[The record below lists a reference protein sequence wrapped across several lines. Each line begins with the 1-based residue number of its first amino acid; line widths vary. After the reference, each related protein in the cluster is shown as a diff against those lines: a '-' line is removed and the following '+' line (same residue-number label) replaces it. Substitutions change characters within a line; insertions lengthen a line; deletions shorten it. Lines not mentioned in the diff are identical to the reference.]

1 MMHSLPNLLA
11 QIEQLRESKALLFA
25 TNDQASP
32 PRQMAE
38 KDVLAF
44 YDCLRELE
52 EVDQLDL
59 ILHTGGGEVQT
70 ARKLVDLL
78 QQKANKVCV
87 LVPYKARSA
96 GTLICLGADEV
107 VMGPLAE
114 LSPIDPQISMRGNF
128 SGNGP
133 KSMSAEDIRCFRA
146 MAQDWFGVADNGVE
160 MLTLLS
166 EKIFPTTLTDFYRAT
181 AHIREIALA
190 LFARQRPDLS
200 EEQRSQHIQHLMHG
214 FHNHDAYLNRQEAA
228 AAGIAVQS
236 TTEAEEGLLWQIY
249 EAVHGMFAETAVT
262 TPTNNAGQPPVKQSV
277 DALIANTTTV
287 LSHCVQTVEYI
298 QNGGQGGPLRMTM
311 NAQWQKQADAGK
323 NGSPYPPT
331 RRTSKV

>member
-1 MMHSLPNLLA
+1 MHKLPNLLA
-11 QIEQLRESKALLFA
+11 QMEQLRGSKALLFA
-25 TNDQASP
+25 TDDQASP
-32 PRQMAE
+32 PRQMVE

-44 YDCLRELE
+44 YDCLRPLNQ
-52 EVDQLDL
+52 VDQLDL

-107 VMGPLAE
+107 VMGPVAE
-114 LSPIDPQISMRGNF
+114 LSPIDPQISMRGSF

-146 MAQDWFGVADNGVE
+146 MAQDWFGVADNGME
-160 MLTLLS
+160 ILTLLS

-181 AHIREIALA
+181 EHVREIALT

-200 EEQRSQHIQHLMHG
+200 EEQRTQRIQYLMHG
-214 FHNHDAYLNRQEAA
+214 FHDHDAYLNRQDAA

-236 TTEAEEGLLWQIY
+236 ATEAEEGVLWQIY
-249 EAVHGMFAETAVT
+249 EAVHGMFTETAVT
-262 TPTNNAGQPPVKQSV
+262 TPTNNAAQPPVKQSV
-277 DALIANTTTV
+277 DALITNASTILT
-287 LSHCVQTVEYI
+287 HCVQTVEYI

-311 NAQWQKQADAGK
+311 SAQWQKQAENHK
-323 NGSPYPPT
+323 NGTPSPYPLP
-331 RRTSKV
+331 TSKV